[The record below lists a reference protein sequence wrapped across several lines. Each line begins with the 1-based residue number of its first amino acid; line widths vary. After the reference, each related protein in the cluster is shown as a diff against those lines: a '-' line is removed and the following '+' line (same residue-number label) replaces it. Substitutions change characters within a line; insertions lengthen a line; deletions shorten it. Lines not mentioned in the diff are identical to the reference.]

1 MENNQYYMKRVLEL
15 AAGGWGRTNP
25 NPLVG
30 ALIVKNG
37 EIIAEGYHEILGGA
51 HAEVAAFKNARQEV
65 RGGTLY
71 VNLEPCSHYGRTPP
85 CAEAVIKAGIAKVVI
100 AMEDPNPKVCGRGV
114 KLLRDAGI
122 ETVVGVLEGDARK
135 LNEIFIKY
143 VTQQKPFVILKAA
156 MTLDGKIASA
166 TGDSKWISGE
176 SSRQQVHLLRD
187 RVAAIMVGV
196 DTVLAD
202 NPALTARP
210 EGKDGKDP
218 VRIIVDS
225 KGKIPI
231 DSRVIRNKAA
241 AGTILATT
249 TAIDAEKEKLLRE
262 KGVRLMK
269 LDGPDGHVEL
279 EELLKQLYSLE
290 LDSVLLEGGGGLNA
304 AALSAGIVD
313 KAMIFIAPKIIG
325 GRAAKTPVEGEGI
338 GMMRDALRLEEVSV
352 SRFEDDLLI
361 EGYIGKK

>member
-210 EGKDGKDP
+210 VGKAGKDP

-231 DSRVIRNKAA
+231 DSRVIKDEA

-249 TAIDAEKEKLLRE
+249 SAIDAEKEKLLRE

>member
-1 MENNQYYMKRVLEL
+1 MEKNEYYMKRALEL

-37 EIIAEGYHEILGGA
+37 EIIAEGCHEKLGGA
-51 HAEVAAFKNARQEV
+51 HAEVAALKNARQDV
-65 RGGTLY
+65 KGGTLY

-85 CAEAVIKAGIAKVVI
+85 CAEAVIKAGISKVVI
-100 AMEDPNPKVCGRGV
+100 AMEDPNPKVCGKGV
-114 KLLRDAGI
+114 EMLKNAGI
-122 ETVVGVLEGDARK
+122 ETVTGVLEGEARR

-143 VTQQKPFVILKAA
+143 VTRKQPFVILKAA
-156 MTLDGKIASA
+156 MTLDGKIATA
-166 TGDSKWISGE
+166 GGDSKWISGE
-176 SSRQQVHLLRD
+176 GSRQQVHLLRD
-187 RVAAIMVGV
+187 RVSAIMVGV

-202 NPALTARP
+202 DPALTARP
-210 EGKDGKDP
+210 GGETGNDP

-231 DSRVIRNKAA
+231 DSRVINNEAA

-249 TAIDAEKEKLLRE
+249 SAIEAGKEKLLLE
-262 KGVRLMK
+262 KGVRLLK
-269 LDGPDGHVEL
+269 LDGPDGHVDL
-279 EELLKQLYSLE
+279 EGLLEQLYGLE

-304 AALSAGIVD
+304 AALAAGIVD

-325 GRAAKTPVEGEGI
+325 GRDAKTPVEGDGI
-338 GMMRDALRLEEVSV
+338 GLMRDALRLGELSIV
-352 SRFEDDLLI
+352 RFEEDILI
-361 EGYIGKK
+361 EGYIRYK